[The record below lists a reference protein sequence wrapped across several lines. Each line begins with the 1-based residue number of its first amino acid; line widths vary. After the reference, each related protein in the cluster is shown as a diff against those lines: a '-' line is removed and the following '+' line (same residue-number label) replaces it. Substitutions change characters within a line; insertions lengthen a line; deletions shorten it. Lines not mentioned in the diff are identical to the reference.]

1 MPVVD
6 LDWGGHSVLAAPNT
20 YTLGRIAQN
29 GVEYER
35 HHGNVDIPWSW
46 LSQQLGDFNCNGTVE
61 GADLTLLLNNWAKP
75 IPATTIPGW
84 TGIPQP
90 TAPAIDGDEL
100 TALLS
105 HWAQHTPGAGAGAST
120 LCPSLLPS

>member
-1 MPVVD
+1 MTCGPD
-6 LDWGGHSVLAAPNT
+6 
-20 YTLGRIAQN
+20 
-29 GVEYER
+29 
-35 HHGNVDIPWSW
+35 
-46 LSQQLGDFNCNGTVE
+46 GDFNCNGTVE

-84 TGIPQP
+84 TGNPQP

-105 HWAQHTPGAGAGAST
+105 HWAQHIPGTGAGAAVPEPTSVALALVGLAGFGIVVRRGRGSK
-120 LCPSLLPS
+120 